1 MLRITKE
8 KLYLGEI
15 HIPREFLEKNLK
27 LKFEA
32 DFVCVDEEKSFKI
45 HNSNQGSLSKQEEK
59 NVKFLLKNKDKIISD
74 YQESIK
80 EPEPDFEQLKS
91 QKLSE
96 AENYRK
102 HLQFLPIKYQ
112 NAAFSTSE
120 MARQNIMTSIL
131 ILSGSTKKY
140 WRDSENNSHEFNA
153 KNFKEIATLISE
165 RDTKLYSIETEIKSA
180 ITKSKTIS
188 ALVSLKIADLW
199 TKSEKNYR
207 QSKKS

>member
-27 LKFEA
+27 LKFDA

-80 EPEPDFEQLKS
+80 EPEPDLEQLKS

-102 HLQFLPIKYQ
+102 YIQFQPIKYRSST
-112 NAAFSTSE
+112 FSASE
-120 MARQNIMTSIL
+120 MARQNI
-131 ILSGSTKKY
+131 LSSVLLLNGSAKKY
-140 WRDSENNSHEFNA
+140 WRDNENNSHEFNT
-153 KNFKEIATLISE
+153 KNFKEIAELISE
-165 RDTKLYSIETEIKSA
+165 RDTKLYAIETEVKDVIIKSKNINSLA
-180 ITKSKTIS
+180 
-188 ALVSLKIADLW
+188 SLKIAELW

>member
-8 KLYLGEI
+8 KLYLGDVN
-15 HIPREFLEKNLK
+15 IPREFLEKNLK
-27 LKFEA
+27 LKFDA

-45 HNSNQGSLSKQEEK
+45 HNSNQSSLSKQEEK
-59 NVKFLLKNKDKIISD
+59 NVKYLLKNRDKIIGD

-102 HLQFLPIKYQ
+102 HLQFQPIKY
-112 NAAFSTSE
+112 NSATFSTSE
-120 MARQNIMTSIL
+120 MARQNIMTSVL
-131 ILSGSTKKY
+131 LLGGSAKKY

-165 RDTKLYSIETEIKSA
+165 RDTKLYSIETEIKGA
-180 ITKSKTIS
+180 IAKSKTVNS
-188 ALVSLKIADLW
+188 LASLKIAELW
-199 TKSEKNYR
+199 TKSERNYR

>member
-188 ALVSLKIADLW
+188 ALISLKIADLW

>member
-8 KLYLGEI
+8 KLYLGDI
-15 HIPREFLEKNLK
+15 SIPREFLEKNLK

-32 DFVCVDEEKSFKI
+32 DFICIDQEKSFRI
-45 HNSNQGSLSKQEEK
+45 HNSNQSSLSKQEEK

-80 EPEPDFEQLKS
+80 EPAPDLEQLKS

-96 AENYRK
+96 TENYRK
-102 HLQFLPIKYQ
+102 HLQFQPIKYKS
-112 NAAFSTSE
+112 ATFSTSE
-120 MARQNIMTSIL
+120 MARQNITTSVL
-131 ILSGSTKKY
+131 LLTGSAKKY
-140 WRDSENNSHEFNA
+140 WQDSENNSYEFNV

-165 RDTKLYSIETEIKSA
+165 RDTKLYSIETEIKST
-180 ITKSKTIS
+180 ISKSKTTS
-188 ALVSLKIADLW
+188 LLASLKIAELW
-199 TKSEKNYR
+199 TKGERNYR

>member
-8 KLYLGEI
+8 KLYLGDVN
-15 HIPREFLEKNLK
+15 IPREFLEKNLK

-32 DFVCVDEEKSFKI
+32 DFICVDQEKSFKI

-80 EPEPDFEQLKS
+80 EPEPDFEQLKL

-120 MARQNIMTSIL
+120 MARQNIMNSIL
-131 ILSGSTKKY
+131 LLAGSAKKY
-140 WRDSENNSHEFNA
+140 WRDSKNNSHDFNA
-153 KNFKEIATLISE
+153 RNFKEIATLISE
-165 RDTKLYSIETEIKSA
+165 RDTKLYAIEAEIKSA
-180 ITKSKTIS
+180 ITKSKT
-188 ALVSLKIADLW
+188 VSSLLSLNIAELW
-199 TKSEKNYR
+199 TKSERNYR

>member
-8 KLYLGEI
+8 KLYLGDI
-15 HIPREFLEKNLK
+15 HIPREFLEKKLK
-27 LKFEA
+27 LKFDA

-45 HNSNQGSLSKQEEK
+45 HDSNQGSLSKQEEK
-59 NVKFLLKNKDKIISD
+59 NVKYLLKNKDKIIGD

-102 HLQFLPIKYQ
+102 HLQFQPIKYKS
-112 NAAFSTSE
+112 ATFSTSE
-120 MARQNIMTSIL
+120 MARQNIMTSVL
-131 ILSGSTKKY
+131 LLSSSAKKY
-140 WRDSENNSHEFNA
+140 WQDNENNSHNFSA

-165 RDTKLYSIETEIKSA
+165 RDTKLYSIEAEIRSA

-188 ALVSLKIADLW
+188 SLVSLKIAELW
-199 TKSEKNYR
+199 TKSERNYR